1 MTLTQMQY
9 FDTLCRYE
17 NYTRAA
23 QALFVSQPTISQA
36 IRDLEKNVAHP
47 WFAVSETA

>member
-23 QALFVSQPTISQA
+23 QALFVYPRQSVIWK
-36 IRDLEKNVAHP
+36 KNVAHP

>member
-23 QALFVSQPTISQA
+23 QEVFGYYPLISASMAYAVLSGQPSCQ
-36 IRDLEKNVAHP
+36 
-47 WFAVSETA
+47 